1 MSQGKLECTLFFM
14 PIAIYTR
21 VSTQSQKADSQAAEI
36 RAWLDANGHDPK
48 AATWFEDK
56 ESGSTLKR
64 PALDRLQAAIFSGQV
79 KTVVIW
85 KLDRLARSQ
94 QEGINTLCEWCDK
107 GVRVVSVTQQID
119 LSGTVGRV
127 VAGVLFGIAEIEKQ
141 HIRERQAA
149 GIAEAKK
156 RGVYS
161 GRKSGTTKA
170 SPGRAREL
178 EAQGLE
184 VPEIASALGVTTR
197 TVRNY
202 LKG

>member
-1 MSQGKLECTLFFM
+1 MS
-14 PIAIYTR
+14 IAVYTR
-21 VSTQSQKADSQAAEI
+21 VSTQGQKSDSQRAEI
-36 RAWLDANGHDPK
+36 SAWLDAQGHSSD
-48 AATWFEDK
+48 AVNWFEDK

-64 PALDRLQAAIFSGQV
+64 PALDQLQAAIFSGQV

-94 QEGINTLCEWCDK
+94 QEGINTLCDWCDR

-156 RGVYS
+156 RGVYQ
-161 GRKSGTTKA
+161 GRKSGTTKGNPA
-170 SPGRAREL
+170 RAREL
-178 EAQGLE
+178 HEQGFKLA
-184 VPEIASALGVTTR
+184 EIASALGVTTR

-202 LKG
+202 MKN

>member
-1 MSQGKLECTLFFM
+1 MS
-14 PIAIYTR
+14 IAVYTR
-21 VSTQSQKADSQAAEI
+21 VSTHSQKSDSQRAEI
-36 RAWLDANGHDPK
+36 SAWLDAQGHSSGTV
-48 AATWFEDK
+48 TWFEDK

-64 PALDRLQAAIFSGQV
+64 HALDKLQAAIFSGQV

-94 QEGINTLCEWCDK
+94 QEGINTLCDWCDR

-149 GIAEAKK
+149 GISQAKK
-156 RGVYS
+156 KGIYK
-161 GRKSGTTKA
+161 GRKAGTTKA
-170 SPGRAREL
+170 NPARAKEL
-178 EAQGLE
+178 QAQGLH
-184 VPEIASALGVTTR
+184 VNEIANAMSVTPR

-202 LKG
+202 LNK